1 MIRDTIEVQC
11 DRCGRHKQI
20 QRMIVYRISSLMP
33 SFIQELE
40 VAGWMF
46 ERDDEYKL
54 KAVYCPN
61 CVKRREEI
69 FRLNNL
75 PGAIDQRNIS

>member
-1 MIRDTIEVQC
+1 MIRDTVEIQC
-11 DRCGRHKQI
+11 DRCGRHWKI
-20 QRMIVYRISSLMP
+20 QRMIIYRTSGMVPSS
-33 SFIQELE
+33 IEELNQC
-40 VAGWMF
+40 GWMF